1 MMSPARVNPTPWHR
15 EPWPWLLMAAPLMSI
30 IGGIAILFISLA
42 SNDGLVADDYYK
54 QGLAINQ
61 QLTREQAATAGH
73 YRAHVL
79 FTPALD
85 RVRIT
90 FAGDGRPDVLVMRFN
105 HATRAGFD
113 RVVFLKRT
121 SEDTYEAGLPSLA
134 TGRWHVAIE
143 DDRSSWRLTGEWQA
157 PQELSLSFPVRP
169 KEGR

>member
-1 MMSPARVNPTPWHR
+1 MIAPARTNPTPWHR

-30 IGGIAILFISLA
+30 IGGITILCVSLA

-61 QLTREQAATAGH
+61 QLTRERAAAAGH

-79 FTPALD
+79 FTPSLD

-90 FAGDGRPDVLVMRFN
+90 FAGDVRPDVLVMRFN
-105 HATRAGFD
+105 HSTRAGFD
-113 RVVFLKRT
+113 RVVMLKPT
-121 SEDTYEAGLPSLA
+121 SGNTYEAELPPLA
-134 TGRWHVAIE
+134 PGRWHVAIE

-157 PQELSLSFPVRP
+157 PQELSLSFPARP
-169 KEGR
+169 KEG